1 MVGENQD
8 LFDLSEWQKEK
19 KKPVS
24 KLDQALNRVAEVEER
39 LLKNLENRLYR
50 GERLTAADY
59 KILENLRE
67 GLGARRLEGRSESF
81 VETAKQVAAH
91 FKRTVRTIRNW
102 AGRGMPQEV
111 DGYDLLKI
119 EQWALAKRIIK
130 NPVTPVEQFE
140 PLQDQETVLDRS
152 HYEVEIKRLD
162 SELKALKLQKETG
175 VLVSKA
181 EVERGWYDRAF
192 EFKRELLS
200 MARRL
205 SLKGAQKEAPE
216 LYELIR
222 QDAMEVLRKYSR
234 GHIDIENLSDQPPA
248 KKKNNNL

>member
-1 MVGENQD
+1 MVGENRE
-8 LFDLSEWQKEK
+8 LFELSSWQKDKEM
-19 KKPVS
+19 PVS
-24 KLDQALNRVAEVEER
+24 KLDQAISRVSDIEEN
-39 LLKNLENRLYR
+39 LLRGLERRLYR

-59 KILENLRE
+59 KILASLRD
-67 GLGARRLEGRSESF
+67 GLGSRRDEGRSENF
-81 VETAKQVAAH
+81 VDAAKEVAAH

-119 EQWALAKRIIK
+119 EQWALRKGVIK
-130 NPVTPVEQFE
+130 DPVTPAEQSDALE
-140 PLQDQETVLDRS
+140 AQETVLDRS
-152 HYEVEIKRLD
+152 HYEIEIKRLD
-162 SELKALKLQKETG
+162 SELKGLKLQRETG
-175 VLVSKA
+175 ELISRA

-216 LYELIR
+216 LYELLR
-222 QDAMEVLRKYSR
+222 QDAMEILNKYSR
-234 GHIDIENLSDQPPA
+234 GHIDVGALPGSEDG
-248 KKKNNNL
+248 

>member
-8 LFDLSEWQKEK
+8 LFDLSEWQKQK

-24 KLDQALNRVAEVEER
+24 KLDQAINRVSDIEEN
-39 LLKNLENRLYR
+39 LLRGLERRLYR

-59 KILENLRE
+59 KILASLRD
-67 GLGARRLEGRSESF
+67 GLGSRRDEGRSETF
-81 VETAKQVAAH
+81 VESAKEVAAH

-111 DGYDLLKI
+111 DGYDLLNI
-119 EQWALAKRIIK
+119 EKWALAEGVIK
-130 NPVTPVEQFE
+130 DPVTPVEQFE

-162 SELKALKLQKETG
+162 SELKTLKLQRETG
-175 VLVSKA
+175 ELISRA
-181 EVERGWYDRAF
+181 EVERGWYTRAF
-192 EFKRELLS
+192 AFKRELLS

-205 SLKGAQKEAPE
+205 SLKGAGKEAPE
-216 LYELIR
+216 LYELLR
-222 QDAMEVLRKYSR
+222 QDAMEILNKYSR
-234 GHIDIENLSDQPPA
+234 GHIDVGALPGSEDG
-248 KKKNNNL
+248 